1 MSNENRSFELQ
12 TIDVT
17 QLVNYT
23 DLIKDIGSLNK
34 MMAPN
39 YLRDFINAMDFT
51 SGLLSKAV
59 KANLK
64 AKAELDKAKAIA
76 YLDKAADYCEM
87 NSIKISNGVREMYV
101 DLDDDVILAKDKLA
115 ATEAMVTF
123 LKNKYQAF
131 RCAHDDVKKISFN
144 EVQGTAFEGF

>member
-1 MSNENRSFELQ
+1 MPNELQ

-17 QLVNYT
+17 KLAEYT
-23 DLIKDIGSLNK
+23 KKISEIGSLNK

-39 YLRDFINAMDFT
+39 YLRDFINAMDMT
-51 SGLLSKAV
+51 SSMLSKAV
-59 KANLK
+59 KANLDSK
-64 AKAELDKAKAIA
+64 TELDKIRAIA
-76 YLDKAADYCEM
+76 YLDKAEEYC
-87 NSIKISNGVREMYV
+87 SAKGIKMSNGVREAYV
-101 DLDDDVILAKDKLA
+101 DLDDDVVRAKDKFA
-115 ATEAMVTF
+115 ATEAMVMF